1 LSFGLGGREIGV
13 KSPISLCCETSSD
26 REFLMNN
33 WRKIAVAQIPPSSID
48 ISHILGKAM
57 EYMRKAYMEGAALG
71 IFPEMYLK
79 RER

>member
-13 KSPISLCCETSSD
+13 KSPISLCFETSSD
-26 REFLMNN
+26 REFLMSN
-33 WRKIAVAQIPPSSID
+33 S
-48 ISHILGKAM
+48 L
-57 EYMRKAYMEGAALG
+57 MRKAYMELAALG